1 MPALCLSC
9 ILPFTFNFLTTSN
22 CQKTLNRS
30 IQIFQMLN
38 AGLDVTKEIQ
48 RWGWAK
54 QAKSYVVYQI
64 TLVLVK
70 KLISLEKRLVAAE
83 VTSFIKHF
91 Q

>member
-1 MPALCLSC
+1 
-9 ILPFTFNFLTTSN
+9 
-22 CQKTLNRS
+22 
-30 IQIFQMLN
+30 MLN

>member
-1 MPALCLSC
+1 M
-9 ILPFTFNFLTTSN
+9 
-22 CQKTLNRS
+22 
-30 IQIFQMLN
+30 
-38 AGLDVTKEIQ
+38 LDVTKEIQ
-48 RWGWAK
+48 RWGW
-54 QAKSYVVYQI
+54 AKSYVVYQI